1 MTITRRIGAVTLA
14 APLAMGVP
22 VLAAVPAQAASTGVT
37 APANGSVVT
46 SGSQLT
52 ARARFDFALTMQ
64 LWVRG
69 PGIGDRFLQERFL
82 AGNLS
87 GTFPIS
93 RNGSY
98 TVYLKGKQTGHVYD
112 DSTFQV
118 RIAPAAPTG
127 VSARVSGSKLVVKWN
142 RGHEDDLNG
151 YTLSG
156 SGVESTSGSV
166 GSLCQGTSCS
176 ASLSMTRSSGPVS
189 VGVRARRPTGSGGSL
204 YSGTVTAS
212 AMVAGSAAL
221 PGGVGAPSLPSG
233 GGVPGAGTPLTP
245 FNNESPVTLPSV
257 QPDGATP
264 GFAYPAPQIAA
275 DSPTTQNVAATE
287 RLQWG
292 KSVGI
297 ALVLLIAAAHLGTW
311 TRRLRVAQAG
321 MSSSGMAARIARSG
335 TGRKRVSQARRQI
348 ARAEA
353 RAKTAPVMSL
363 VEEKAEEKAEEER
376 DKNVSTP
383 GEAKASDTSLN
394 NVSDPPLNEAGDLPS
409 GKASDPA
416 AGKASYPASNN
427 VSDPASGKTG
437 DLSSVLASD
446 PTSRMASDPA
456 SGMASDLPSDMASD
470 SALDKVS
477 DPSLD
482 KAKAAR
488 RPAALGKRSGGGVH
502 VRIARSSSITKPK
515 RGRRRK

>member
-1 MTITRRIGAVTLA
+1 MSITRRIGAVALA

-22 VLAAVPAQAASTGVT
+22 VLAALPAQAASTGVT

-52 ARARFDFALTMQ
+52 AKARFDFALTMQ
-64 LWVRG
+64 LRVKG

-82 AGNLS
+82 AGSLS
-87 GTFPIS
+87 GTFPIP

-142 RGHEDDLNG
+142 RGLEDDLNG

-166 GSLCQGTSCS
+166 GSLCQGTNCS

-204 YSGTVTAS
+204 YSGTATAS
-212 AMVAGSAAL
+212 AMAAGSAAL
-221 PGGVGAPSLPSG
+221 PGGAAPSLPSG
-233 GGVPGAGTPLTP
+233 SGLPGTATPLTP

-275 DSPTTQNVAATE
+275 DSPRTQNVAATE

-321 MSSSGMAARIARSG
+321 TSNSGMAARIARSG

-353 RAKTAPVMSL
+353 RAKTAPVL
-363 VEEKAEEKAEEER
+363 AVVEKAKDGLGESVPSAGDAKAIDSPGEKA
-376 DKNVSTP
+376 TP
-383 GEAKASDTSLN
+383 GE
-394 NVSDPPLNEAGDLPS
+394 
-409 GKASDPA
+409 
-416 AGKASYPASNN
+416 
-427 VSDPASGKTG
+427 
-437 DLSSVLASD
+437 
-446 PTSRMASDPA
+446 
-456 SGMASDLPSDMASD
+456 
-470 SALDKVS
+470 
-477 DPSLD
+477 
-482 KAKAAR
+482 KAKATR
-488 RPAALGKRSGGGVH
+488 RPAALGRRSGGGVN
-502 VRIARSSSITKPK
+502 VRIAQSPSITKRKP
-515 RGRRRK
+515 GRRRK